1 MNRREFIGG
10 ATAATL
16 LAGCGTDRAVRSL
29 AGFTPPKIGDIR
41 SVLLHLGTNMW
52 TDRAFTEI
60 PEFTR
65 KHDPTITLEDIRN
78 VDYHRFDEGCWRE
91 LTGLMAKHGLNQ
103 LVVDIGEGM
112 VLPSHPE
119 LAVRGAWSPDRMREE
134 IVRLNAM
141 GIEVIPKLNFSTSH
155 DTWLG
160 VYHRMVSTRKYY
172 QVCADVI
179 RDCAEIFESP
189 RFFHIGY
196 DEEMWTAQ
204 KTRQLVIIRQKDL
217 WWHDFLYTVNE
228 VERNGSRAI
237 CWSDVYWT
245 GRDEFKK
252 RMPKSV
258 LQCNWY
264 YRSDFSEKKMVWN
277 EKFEKEGGWGEGVHG
292 AITFLELEKAGYD
305 QLAGPGNF
313 WGEPAAEAVVKF
325 CKEHVDP
332 SRLKGFLMS
341 TWAGTTQAEKK
352 KVTDGIREFAAVKR
366 KYYS

>member
-1 MNRREFIGG
+1 MNCSRRDFVVGSAALAGLSAVG
-10 ATAATL
+10 ATSCREIKA
-16 LAGCGTDRAVRSL
+16 
-29 AGFTPPKIGDIR
+29 
-41 SVLLHLGTNMW
+41 VLLHLGYNMW
-52 TDRAFTEI
+52 YPSDTELRAKDDLW
-60 PEFTR
+60 R
-65 KHDPTITLEDIRN
+65 RA
-78 VDYHRFDEGCWRE
+78 VDGAVKS
-91 LTGLMAKHGLNQ
+91 GMNMV
-103 LVVDIGEGM
+103 VVDVGEGI

-119 LAVRGAWSPDRMREE
+119 LAVKGSWSPDKMRDE
-134 IVRLNAM
+134 IKRLN
-141 GIEVIPKLNFSTSH
+141 GLGLEVVPKLNFSATH
-155 DTWLG
+155 DAWLG
-160 VYHRMVSTRKYY
+160 PYARRVSTPEYY
-172 QVCADVI
+172 AVVKDMI
-179 RDCAEIFESP
+179 RDVAEIFGCP
-189 RFFHIGY
+189 RLFHLGW
-196 DEEMWTAQ
+196 DEETAGHQ
-204 KTRQLVIIRQKDL
+204 RKYDYIVVRGSEL

-228 VERNGSRAI
+228 VERNGARAI

-325 CKEHVDP
+325 CKERVDP

-341 TWAGTTQAEKK
+341 TWAGTTAAEEK
-352 KVTDGIREFAAVKR
+352 KVTDGIREFADVKR
-366 KYYS
+366 KYYPKGV